1 MGDWRK
7 YPPVDISTQEI
18 SILPSTPNDFWTNFS
33 TQVGLLRF
41 FGSSQTFLL
50 QSLDAFKVLLYLI
63 NNRVSRSK
71 INIIKQKISYLSML
85 LAGLGAGG
93 GSAAGASSV
102 QKKRASEMMLP
113 K

>member
-1 MGDWRK
+1 MWWDNVIK
-7 YPPVDISTQEI
+7 TQEI

-41 FGSSQTFLL
+41 FGSSQTLWNLL
-50 QSLDAFKVLLYLI
+50 QSLDAFKVSLYLI
-63 NNRVSRSK
+63 NNRVSCSK
-71 INIIKQKISYLSML
+71 INIIKQKKSYLSML
-85 LAGLGAGG
+85 LAGFGAGG
-93 GSAAGASSV
+93 GSAAGASSD